1 MLRGRICGLSFM
13 AGKRW
18 GLSVSFCGAMV
29 PRRSPRMTG
38 KDRDEGAVKGEN
50 DKGAVKGEN
59 DEARARMMRQG

>member
-13 AGKRW
+13 VSKRW
-18 GLSVSFCGAMV
+18 GLSVSFCGAMD

-50 DKGAVKGEN
+50 D
-59 DEARARMMRQG
+59 EARARMMRQG